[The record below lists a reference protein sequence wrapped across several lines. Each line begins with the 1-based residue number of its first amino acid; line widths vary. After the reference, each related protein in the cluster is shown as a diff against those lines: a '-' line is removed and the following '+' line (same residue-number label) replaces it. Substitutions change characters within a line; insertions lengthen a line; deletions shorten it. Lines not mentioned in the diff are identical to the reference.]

1 LAPPISLLRHLFL
14 LFQQVQSDLLCN
26 SRLPSYV
33 GAFIIM
39 EPFMRKLPLF
49 VLAFSCI
56 TPSFVPL
63 FAQSL
68 PPDSQLPFARAQQMV
83 DIGGRRLNL
92 YCSGAG
98 PVTVV
103 FDAFSGGSAATWFAV
118 QPHVARHAR
127 ACVYDRAGLGF
138 SDPSPRPGTSS
149 NAVDDLHTLLGKAGI
164 APPYVMVGSSFGGG
178 NVQLYAYR
186 YPGEVKGMVL
196 VEPQHEDAAA
206 REARATGGKTEAM
219 RAMQQQMLAACVAQ
233 SEQGFVPGSELWNN
247 CIGPFPPGR
256 GRVLGASEIAN
267 SSSAAYWKA
276 NKSEEDS
283 FAVGGNELRA
293 ARAPFGGMPLIVL
306 SRGVSPYAVPGK
318 PQSALNKALEDENQK
333 MMQEVA
339 ALSTRGS
346 LRRVQGAGHII
357 HDEKPMAVVGAI
369 EEVLAAVKK

>member
-1 LAPPISLLRHLFL
+1 M
-14 LFQQVQSDLLCN
+14 QS
-26 SRLPSYV
+26 
-33 GAFIIM
+33 
-39 EPFMRKLPLF
+39 MRKLPLF
-49 VLAFSCI
+49 VLAVSCI
-56 TPSFVPL
+56 ASSFAHS

-68 PPDSQLPFARAQQMV
+68 PPDSQLPFARAQHLV

-103 FDAFSGGSAATWFAV
+103 FDAFSGGSAASWFAV
-118 QPHVARHAR
+118 QPHIARHAR

-138 SDPSPRPGTSS
+138 SDPSPRPGTSG

-196 VEPQHEDAAA
+196 VEPQHEDAAV
-206 REARATGGKTEAM
+206 REDKVTQGKLGAM

-233 SEQGFVPGSELWNN
+233 SEKGFVPGSELWNN
-247 CIGPFPPGR
+247 CVGPFPPGR
-256 GRVLGASEIAN
+256 GRLLGASEIAN
-267 SSSAAYWKA
+267 SSSATYWKA
-276 NKSEEDS
+276 NKSEENS

-293 ARAPFGGMPLIVL
+293 ARAPFGDMPLIVL
-306 SRGVSPYAVPGK
+306 SRSISPYAVPGK
-318 PQSALNKALEDENQK
+318 PQSALNKAFEDENQK
-333 MMQEVA
+333 IMQEVA

-346 LRRVQGAGHII
+346 LRRVRGAGHII
-357 HDEKPMAVVGAI
+357 HDDKPMAVVEAV
-369 EEVLAAVKK
+369 EEILAAVTK